1 MGEFN
6 YGTRDEH
13 AWYVHKFKG
22 LFLFRTFIVR
32 TFYVRTHHIRQDV
45 VETHGAA
52 DGQDDG
58 LVGVVYEQDEARRNG
73 GVSVVG
79 WRGLRKKNIQVQ
91 NPQPLER
98 T

>member
-1 MGEFN
+1 ML
-6 YGTRDEH
+6 
-13 AWYVHKFKG
+13 G
-22 LFLFRTFIVR
+22 LF
-32 TFYVRTHHIRQDV
+32 THHIRQDV

-58 LVGVVYEQDEARRNG
+58 LVGVVDEQDEARRNG

-79 WRGLRKKNIQVQ
+79 WRGLRQKNIQVQ

-98 T
+98 TWQAMDYAATTFIIL